1 LVLRDVAT
9 LAFYNSLMP
18 KIYGGILHS
27 PVLSMCLSNTR
38 SDRDDDVTLSGNIA
52 LSIHD
57 LLGGL
62 LDGLLNLQSYG
73 KC

>member
-1 LVLRDVAT
+1 MTTFL
-9 LAFYNSLMP
+9 SS
-18 KIYGGILHS
+18 ILHS
-27 PVLSMCLSNTR
+27 AIPSTCLGYTR

-52 LSIHD
+52 LSVHD

-62 LDGLLNLQSYG
+62 FDGLLDLQSYG